1 VERAEAKVFAKR
13 ERYKKT
19 FLSRILSEER
29 SASYSRFPEIIGTH
43 SVQY

>member
-1 VERAEAKVFAKR
+1 M
-13 ERYKKT
+13 

-43 SVQY
+43 SVFFREEIQDWVYFIGSEYN